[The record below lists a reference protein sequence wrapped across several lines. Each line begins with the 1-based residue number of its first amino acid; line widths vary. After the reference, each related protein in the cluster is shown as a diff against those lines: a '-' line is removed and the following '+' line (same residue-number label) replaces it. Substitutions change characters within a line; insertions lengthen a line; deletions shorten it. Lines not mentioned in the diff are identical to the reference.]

1 MCWGRGRIIR
11 DEVGEVGGVDFARH
25 YTLVRSLEFLLTV
38 IGDQRGIFKPKHD
51 MIDLRVGVG

>member
-51 MIDLRVGVG
+51 MIRFIF